1 MKAQTASSAFI
12 YKRGYAFPMSIYD
25 DRLVLN
31 GLRDFDPQVI
41 GAVYD
46 QLYPEVYRYILY
58 RLGDQSLAE
67 DLASD
72 VFVRLLEAV
81 QNKRGPQTN
90 LKGWLISTASHVVA
104 DHLRQLYRRPTE
116 AITDSVADLGPGPQ
130 NEFDLRE
137 QNNTVQQ
144 AYAKLTIEQQEV
156 LALRFNQ
163 GYSLEETAHAMKKN
177 VNAVK
182 ALQLRALAALQRQ
195 IGEVDY
201 E

>member
-1 MKAQTASSAFI
+1 
-12 YKRGYAFPMSIYD
+12 
-25 DRLVLN
+25 
-31 GLRDFDPQVI
+31 
-41 GAVYD
+41 
-46 QLYPEVYRYILY
+46 
-58 RLGDQSLAE
+58 
-67 DLASD
+67 
-72 VFVRLLEAV
+72 VFVCLLEAV
-81 QNKRGPQTN
+81 QDKHGPQNN

-144 AYAKLTIEQQEV
+144 AYAQLTSEQQEV

-182 ALQLRALAALQRQ
+182 ALQFRALAALQRQ

>member
-1 MKAQTASSAFI
+1 MKTQTAILTFI
-12 YKRGYAFPMSIYD
+12 YKRGAAFSMPNYD
-25 DRLVLN
+25 DRQALN
-31 GLRDFDPQVI
+31 GLRDLDPQVI
-41 GAVYD
+41 GTVYD

-72 VFVRLLEAV
+72 VFVCLLEAV
-81 QNKRGPQTN
+81 QDKHGPQNN

-144 AYAKLTIEQQEV
+144 AYAQLTSEQQEV

-182 ALQLRALAALQRQ
+182 ALQFRALAALQRQ

>member
-1 MKAQTASSAFI
+1 MEAQSVISSFIFSRGAS
-12 YKRGYAFPMSIYD
+12 FPMPVYD
-25 DRLVLN
+25 DRQALN
-31 GLRDFDPQVI
+31 GLRNLDSQVI

-81 QNKRGPQTN
+81 QDKRGPQTN

-104 DHLRQLYRRPTE
+104 DHLRRIYRRPTE
-116 AITDSVADLGPGPQ
+116 TITDSIPDLGPGPQ

-144 AYAKLTIEQQEV
+144 AYAQLTFEQQEV

-163 GYSLEETAHAMKKN
+163 EYSLEETANAMKKN

-182 ALQLRALAALQRQ
+182 SLQFRALAALQRQ